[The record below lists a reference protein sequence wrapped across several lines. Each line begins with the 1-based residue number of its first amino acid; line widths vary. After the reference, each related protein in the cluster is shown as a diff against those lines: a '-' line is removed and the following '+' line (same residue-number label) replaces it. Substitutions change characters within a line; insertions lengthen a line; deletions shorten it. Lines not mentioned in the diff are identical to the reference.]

1 MRESERDIISRVE
14 ALAKKKGVGMAQI
27 ATAWVL
33 SKDGILSLRLVLMIS
48 CDGSDCWVEFR
59 KANPRDG

>member
-33 SKDGILSLRLVLMIS
+33 SKDGILFLRWWLMIS
-48 CDGSDCWVEFR
+48 CDGSNCWIKLR
-59 KANPRDG
+59 KANP

>member
-1 MRESERDIISRVE
+1 MRESEKEIISRVE
-14 ALAKKKGVGMAQI
+14 ALAKKKGLGMAQI

-33 SKDGILSLRLVLMIS
+33 SKDGISPLRSVLMIS

-59 KANPRDG
+59 KANPGDG